1 MKKQLLAS
9 TMLVAAGALTAS
21 GAAEAKIDVTVNGY
35 FEAVVGTSFADN
47 ENVFQLGGAGSLENP
62 ASGGNGVIGERAY
75 VDEHNEMEIH
85 FNARTELDNG
95 IKLRAHVEL
104 EGGAG
109 ISPAADVI
117 DEQYMIIRG
126 NFGQL
131 TLGSEDNAGHLMTI
145 GYMGSWATGVGQNL
159 TFDVGDFI
167 TRPYG
172 AKFDGALNDPRLRDG
187 DNDSDKITYYTPRF
201 AGFQFGAS
209 YIPNVEQDMNG
220 SMASTD
226 TAYHDGYAFGVNF
239 QRKFDQF
246 GIGTGFGYLHM
257 NAPGISTNRKDAR
270 SWAAALRLDFGPFRI
285 AGGVNKVINL
295 REGTGNVAATNL
307 SGTIFDVGARLTFGP
322 NRFSLAYASGDCS
335 CDPNTVAKRR
345 ENAFMASYAR
355 TLGPGVKWTVN
366 GIYGDFK
373 GDANPNVVSAITS
386 AGQESD
392 GFALSTSVRM
402 NF

>member
-35 FEAVVGTSFADN
+35 FEAVVGVPFGVDEDTYQKFGN
-47 ENVFQLGGAGSLENP
+47 RTLENNTV
-62 ASGGNGVIGERAY
+62 GGNGVIGNQAA
-75 VDEHNEMEIH
+75 VDQHNEMEIH

-104 EGGAG
+104 EGNAG
-109 ISPAADVI
+109 LPNDIW
-117 DEQYMIIRG
+117 DEQYLIIRG

-145 GYMGSWATGVGQNL
+145 GYMGNWATGVGQNL
-159 TFDVGDFI
+159 TFDVGDWV
-167 TRPYG
+167 TRPYTP
-172 AKFDGALNDPRLRDG
+172 KFDGALNDARLRDG
-187 DNDSDKITYYTPRF
+187 DNDSNKISYFTPRF

-209 YIPNVEQDMNG
+209 YIPNATQDQDG
-220 SMASTD
+220 SVASTD
-226 TAYHDGYAFGVNF
+226 TQYHDGYAFGVNF

-257 NAPGISTNRKDAR
+257 NAPGLSTNRKDAR

-307 SGTIFDVGARLTFGP
+307 SGTIVDLGARLTFGP
-322 NRFSLAYASGDCS
+322 NRFSLTYSSGDCS
-335 CDPNTVAKRR
+335 CDPNTVSHRR
-345 ENAFMASYAR
+345 ENALMASYAR
-355 TLGPGVKWTVN
+355 TLGPGVKWTAN
-366 GIYGDFK
+366 LIYGNFK
-373 GDANPNVVSAITS
+373 GDENPGIVSGVTTG
-386 AGQESD
+386 GQESESY
-392 GFALSTSVRM
+392 ALTTSVRM